1 MQPTTITSWALLLT
15 KVLESRGIDS
25 AEVLIEVG
33 LDPAELTQAGAR
45 YPFARMT
52 RLWQRAVELTG
63 DDCIGLK
70 AAKYW
75 HPTTAHALG
84 YAWLAS
90 DTLKDALLR
99 LQRYAHIMNDVTRAI
114 LTEEAQHYVL
124 TLDVESQDLKPAPE
138 AIDAGF
144 ATIVHMCRVSMGNEF
159 HPLRVELR
167 RETPACVEEFNKFF
181 EAPVQFQT
189 DQNAVYLDK
198 KSIEEQLPTSNK
210 QLALTNEKII
220 IDYLAQLDA
229 SDISLSVKKILMEKL
244 SDGAVSAESVANAL
258 HQSPRTFQRR
268 LKEQQTSF
276 SKLMEETRKEI
287 ATAYIESSNR
297 SVTEITYLLGFAET
311 STFSRAFKRWTGK
324 SPTEYRRAS

>member
-15 KVLESRGIDS
+15 KALENRGINS
-25 AEVLIEVG
+25 TEVLSEVG

-70 AAKYW
+70 AASYW
-75 HPTTAHALG
+75 HPTTTHALG

-90 DTLKDALLR
+90 DTLKEALLR
-99 LQRYAHIMNDVTRAI
+99 LQRYAHIMNDVARAT
-114 LTEEAQHYVL
+114 LTEESQQYVL
-124 TLDVESQDLKPAPE
+124 TMNIESGDLTPAPE
-138 AIDAGF
+138 AIDAAL
-144 ATIVHMCRVSMGNEF
+144 ATIVHMCRVTSDDEF

-167 RETPACVEEFNKFF
+167 REIPACAKEFDQFF
-181 EAPVQFQT
+181 GAPVQFQA
-189 DQNAVYLDK
+189 DQDAVFLDK
-198 KSIEEQLPTSNK
+198 TLIEQQLPASNK
-210 QLALTNEKII
+210 ELALTNEKVI

-244 SDGAVSAESVANAL
+244 PDGTVSAESVANAL
-258 HQSPRTFQRR
+258 HHSPRTFQRR
-268 LKEQQTSF
+268 LKEQETSF
-276 SKLMEETRKEI
+276 SKLMEETRKEL
-287 ATAYIESSNR
+287 ATAYMGASDK

-311 STFSRAFKRWTGK
+311 STFSRAFKRWTGQ
-324 SPTEYRRAS
+324 SPTNYRATG